1 MRNKYLLAGLIML
14 CVFIITGCG
23 ITSADAD
30 STAKSVSSFLD
41 SGEPSS
47 SNNVYT
53 RIDERYNLY
62 VNNITHEVVFFYKAY
77 ELLAMQ
83 NMHYKDHIVY
93 FDPSTVKF
101 YYYNDEL
108 DKAIELARE
117 DLENIPKIYFK

>member
-1 MRNKYLLAGLIML
+1 MRNKYLLVSLIML

-23 ITSADAD
+23 VTSADAD
-30 STAKSVSSFLD
+30 STVNSVSSFLD
-41 SGEPSS
+41 DGEPDS
-47 SNNVYT
+47 SNNAYK
-53 RIDERYNLY
+53 RIDDRYNLY
-62 VNNITHEVVFFYKAY
+62 VNTITHEVVFFYKIY
-77 ELLAMQ
+77 EQLAMQ

-101 YYYNDEL
+101 YYYDTEL